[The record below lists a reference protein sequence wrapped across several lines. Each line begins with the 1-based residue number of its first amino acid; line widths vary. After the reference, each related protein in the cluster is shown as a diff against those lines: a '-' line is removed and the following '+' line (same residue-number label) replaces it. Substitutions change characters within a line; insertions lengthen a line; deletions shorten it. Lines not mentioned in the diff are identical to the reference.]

1 MRYCPK
7 CRSEYQD
14 WVKTCI
20 DCGSELTDKLPAK
33 PPAAVKPLDK
43 NVKMFPANTFNYP
56 DEEHSG
62 QSKVTS
68 RAAGLK
74 KKSGKIV
81 TLLTFTYPAEAHLS
95 RAKLESAG
103 IWCYVADESLVSANQ
118 FFSTALS
125 GVKLRVRES
134 DVEEALRILER
145 IPEVVPESGESDEEN
160 CPQCHSKDIQYETFP
175 LRWVFLSIFLLG
187 FPLLFL
193 KRKWKCKNCG
203 NEWQ

>member
-20 DCGSELTDKLPAK
+20 DCGSELTGKLPPE
-33 PPAAVKPLDK
+33 PPAAVNPLDK
-43 NVKMFPANTFNYP
+43 NVKMFPANTFSYP
-56 DEEHSG
+56 DAEHPG
-62 QSKVTS
+62 QSEAAS
-68 RAAGLK
+68 RAAGRK
-74 KKSGKIV
+74 KRPEKIV
-81 TLLTFTYPAEAHLS
+81 TLMTFTYPAEAHLN

-103 IWCYVADESLVSANQ
+103 IWSFVADESLVSANQ

-125 GVKLRVRES
+125 GVKLQVRES
-134 DVEEALRILER
+134 DAEEALRVLGR
-145 IPEVVPESGESDEEN
+145 IPEEAPVSAESDEDN

-175 LRWVFLSIFLLG
+175 LRWIFLSIFLLG

-193 KRKWKCKNCG
+193 RRKWKCNNCG